1 MAESKWVRKIHIGKD
16 RRNHC
21 RQISAG
27 ETVIDVLSPRPQS
40 SLQARILDVGVSS
53 LKLSVPCF
61 LSPGSLLR
69 IHLTEFAAVAEVRHC
84 TRENSEYHVGV
95 TVVEIVP
102 KEQTSAS
109 TNTDRDTGAAEP
121 APRVQE
127 NINS

>member
-1 MAESKWVRKIHIGKD
+1 MAESTWVRKIHIGKN

-21 RQISAG
+21 RQICTG

-40 SLQARILDVGVSS
+40 SVRANILEVGTSS

-69 IHLTEFAAVAEVRHC
+69 IHLTEFVAGAEVRHC
-84 TRENSEYHVGV
+84 TREHSEYHVGV
-95 TVVEIVP
+95 SVVEINP
-102 KEQTSAS
+102 KNPTSVS
-109 TNTDRDTGAAEP
+109 TGAAEP
-121 APRVQE
+121 APRTPE